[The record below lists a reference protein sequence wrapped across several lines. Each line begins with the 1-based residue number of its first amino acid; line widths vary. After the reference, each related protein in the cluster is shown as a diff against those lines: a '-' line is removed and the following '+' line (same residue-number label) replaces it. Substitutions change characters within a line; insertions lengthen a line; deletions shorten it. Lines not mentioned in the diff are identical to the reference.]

1 MNNYQINPG
10 QSKSMILIDTINS
23 LEASGLNY
31 KKRYK
36 IIKWYIN
43 NIK

>member
-1 MNNYQINPG
+1 MHV
-10 QSKSMILIDTINS
+10 LIKIITNS

-36 IIKWYIN
+36 IIKWYID